1 MYTEDN
7 RAERSGRFGGNATP
21 QPRKKEQLVDPKIV
35 YAGESKDEK
44 ERWEKA
50 LRTDTPFTSNPDSPC
65 PVAPR
70 TTSWGFYRSVYWSN
84 GAFGSEVIKHNLG
97 KGFKLTG
104 KWEKSLLMGK
114 IDTHITG
121 ELNKLNVPK
130 AYRGRTAE
138 SAKPPFPLYAWDN
151 ELGFHQPFPPTWYDK
166 DAGCWKAGE
175 NIADSSGKFSFKTE
189 DEAYEA
195 FYANKVKEQLL

>member
-21 QPRKKEQLVDPKIV
+21 QPRKKEELVDPKIV
-35 YAGESKDEK
+35 YAGESKGEK

-50 LRTDTPFTSNPDSPC
+50 LRTDTVFTSNPDSPC

-97 KGFKLTG
+97 KGWKIGG
-104 KWEKSLLMGK
+104 KWDKSLLMSR
-114 IDTHITG
+114 IDGRIES

-130 AYRGRTAE
+130 KERGRTAE
-138 SAKPPFPLYAWDN
+138 SAKPPSPLFYFDN
-151 ELGFHQPFPPTWYDK
+151 EEGFTQGLEVEESDN
-166 DAGCWKAGE
+166 E
-175 NIADSSGKFSFKTE
+175 
-189 DEAYEA
+189 
-195 FYANKVKEQLL
+195 